1 MNITIPIIAY
11 VRVSSRANTEPV
23 RPTWHFCPELIDAF
37 FAALH
42 RPQDTFEEA
51 SEPAWCDA
59 EQNDLF
65 CADVQREIGRHED
78 DLWEGGAEP
87 ENDPMDGFCRHCA
100 EDRRRGRSPTQSARR
115 WRSRPV

>member
-1 MNITIPIIAY
+1 
-11 VRVSSRANTEPV
+11 
-23 RPTWHFCPELIDAF
+23 
-37 FAALH
+37 
-42 RPQDTFEEA
+42 
-51 SEPAWCDA
+51 
-59 EQNDLF
+59 
-65 CADVQREIGRHED
+65 VQREIGRHED